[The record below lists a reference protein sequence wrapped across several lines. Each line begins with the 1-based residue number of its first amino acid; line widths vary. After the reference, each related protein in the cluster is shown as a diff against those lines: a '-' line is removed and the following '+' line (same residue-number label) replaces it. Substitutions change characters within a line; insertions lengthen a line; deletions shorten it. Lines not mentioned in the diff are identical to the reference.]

1 MAGPNDGSNS
11 AWRLNDLKEL
21 EQTLNYDIASGFSD
35 LEITGLTKEVGAYNM
50 RWVTFSSTEAGKGV
64 GLSSVGDIECG
75 CHRACWLLVRDHKPY
90 YAVVPYQRKPTSTGA
105 LLEVLLPFCDS
116 RGHPRCR

>member
-50 RWVTFSSTEAGKGV
+50 RWVTFGSTEAGKGV
-64 GLSSVGDIECG
+64 GLTWLGIHKSAVVIELVF
-75 CHRACWLLVRDHKPY
+75 LLVRE
-90 YAVVPYQRKPTSTGA
+90 RKPTA
-105 LLEVLLPFCDS
+105 
-116 RGHPRCR
+116 RWCRNREEARVYRVAP